1 MHHKKLLSLFWSLAQ
16 AGLPVPEICAILG
29 PVSGPAGA
37 NRAHFR
43 TGWQFLL
50 RFGPILRD
58 PCRMDRF
65 DALLLEALQRNAR
78 ATAEALSEQVALS
91 PDACRKRLARLRAS
105 GIIEA
110 EIAVL
115 DPARVGRGLILIV
128 EVTLQNERKADLD
141 RFKTAMQ
148 AAPEVMQCYY
158 VTGNAD
164 FILILSARDM
174 ADYDAFTRRHFFA
187 EDNILRFRTSAVMD
201 RVKTG
206 FSLPL
211 DSA

>member
-1 MHHKKLLSLFWSLAQ
+1 
-16 AGLPVPEICAILG
+16 
-29 PVSGPAGA
+29 
-37 NRAHFR
+37 
-43 TGWQFLL
+43 
-50 RFGPILRD
+50 
-58 PCRMDRF
+58 MDRF

-211 DSA
+211 DGA